1 VEFSPSHS
9 LKFANPY
16 PRKTSTSR
24 GPKLRRWKPRRM
36 FVLEQRRWQLQV
48 KQVIVFLSSA
58 KSLWSL
64 TFSEPDKR
72 TQREIVLTKLTALFI
87 VAGNLFIYF
96 YWQRVLPVLL
106 CYCALLLCAWW
117 RAWLRHHL
125 LLFCD
130 FFPIL
135 SWTRPQVVQ
144 VKKKKKKHNRLFL
157 LFFSSLSIFCFFTVN
172 EDKQERLKCLLF
184 SFYHFILPGL
194 IFHSLNMYDI
204 NLSFFF
210 L

>member
-1 VEFSPSHS
+1 M
-9 LKFANPY
+9 L
-16 PRKTSTSR
+16 
-24 GPKLRRWKPRRM
+24 
-36 FVLEQRRWQLQV
+36 VLEQRRWQLQV
-48 KQVIVFLSSA
+48 KQVNVFLSSA

-130 FFPIL
+130 FFHIL

-144 VKKKKKKHNRLFL
+144 VKKKKKRNITG
-157 LFFSSLSIFCFFTVN
+157 FFS
-172 EDKQERLKCLLF
+172 F
-184 SFYHFILPGL
+184 SFRVFRSSVSSPWMRTSRRDSNACFSHFTILSFPDWFFILWTCTIL
-194 IFHSLNMYDI
+194 IWA
-204 NLSFFF
+204 FFF
-210 L
+210 LKPIRYHNVYINHIRM